1 MLFSIYQWKNEAKPA
16 EPAEKPT
23 SQEEGGYQMFFSNII
38 IAKKYNYLEEKF
50 LAAYK
55 WLEETDIAVL
65 PVGSYPILGDQVV
78 ANIQEYTTIQPSEGS
93 FETHEKFFDIQ
104 YVVSGKEQF
113 GFCKRDGLVVK
124 ERIEENDLIFYEEP
138 ALCGTVLLQ
147 AGDLIVVAPEDAHKP
162 RCQADGPESVKKVVV
177 KVAV

>member
-1 MLFSIYQWKNEAKPA
+1 
-16 EPAEKPT
+16 
-23 SQEEGGYQMFFSNII
+23 MFFSNIK
-38 IAKKYNYLEEKF
+38 IAEKYNYLEDKF

-55 WLEETDIAVL
+55 WLAETDIASL
-65 PVGSYPILGDQVV
+65 SVGSYPILGDQVV
-78 ANIQEYTTIQPSEGS
+78 ANIQEYTTIKPDEGF

-113 GFCKRDGLVVK
+113 GFCKRDGLAVR

-138 ALCGTVLLQ
+138 ALSGTVLLE

-162 RCQADGPESVKKVVV
+162 RCQADGPEPVKKVVV